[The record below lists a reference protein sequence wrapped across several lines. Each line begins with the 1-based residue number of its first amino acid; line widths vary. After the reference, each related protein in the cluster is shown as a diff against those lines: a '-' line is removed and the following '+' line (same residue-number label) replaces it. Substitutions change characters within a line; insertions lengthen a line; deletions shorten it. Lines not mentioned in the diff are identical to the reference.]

1 MRHVR
6 YFSGLIYI
14 ILFSSN
20 KTATRPDLPPPP
32 MFVDGGQAWLLVSVF
47 LCGDAESFGFFNEV
61 VLGVSSL
68 EIRDYGKK

>member
-1 MRHVR
+1 
-6 YFSGLIYI
+6 
-14 ILFSSN
+14 
-20 KTATRPDLPPPP
+20 